1 MEQPTAPN
9 AFAAPQGTDRVLVVD
24 PDAAVRAKVRGILEE
39 DGYRVFECDDCF
51 AALPVIRAETIDLV
65 LVNIE
70 QACDSGIDAIEAIRK
85 EYPTLPLVVTS
96 HAV

>member
-1 MEQPTAPN
+1 METTV
-9 AFAAPQGTDRVLVVD
+9 FKAAPGTDRILVVD
-24 PDAAVRAKVRGILEE
+24 PDVKVRARVRGILEG

-51 AALPVIRAETIDLV
+51 AALPVIRAESVDLV

-85 EYPTLPLVVTS
+85 EYPNLPLVVTS
-96 HAV
+96 HAA

>member
-1 MEQPTAPN
+1 MDN
-9 AFAAPQGTDRVLVVD
+9 HAFAAPAGTDRILVVD
-24 PDAAVRAKVRGILEE
+24 PDPAVRGRVRGILEE

-51 AALPVIRAETIDLV
+51 AALPVIRAESVDLV

-70 QACDSGIDAIEAIRK
+70 QACDTGIDAIEAIRK
-85 EYPTLPLVVTS
+85 EYPALPLVVTS